1 MKSAT
6 RIVVAAIAGFAAAAS
21 SPAIAAYPTP
31 PGCAAVGD
39 PTGPT
44 FYVDPAHG
52 NDRNSGSNA
61 SPLKSLQDALASRK
75 FPPGSLVYLRTG
87 DHGEIAVKDYPNRDF
102 IHVKAEPG
110 HTPSVRSVDVRAT
123 THWVFEGLQVS
134 RTAYHLMRVF
144 PDASNVVLS
153 ANNLHSVDNPASWS
167 ELDWRKK
174 ASNGIE
180 VEGTC
185 STVVNNHVKNV
196 YMGIQ
201 MMADDGIAQGNHV
214 SFFAAD
220 GMRANG
226 SRLVLR
232 HNRITDN
239 LVVDDNHADGIQSFN
254 IDGPGFTDQ
263 LLDGNIIIQTTA
275 KDKPYDGFLQGIGF
289 FDGPYKRLKIINNV
303 VIIPS
308 YNGITVYDAYD
319 SWIVN
324 NTVTGGKFPWIM
336 IADSKRR
343 PLSSNVVVRNNLSNR
358 IDLSIGSSG
367 DHNMLLGN
375 EPGLHFVA
383 YDPLSYT
390 FDLRLKPT
398 SRAVGAGSA
407 SSAPDVDVDGMARVP
422 PIDIGAYQRGNLRDL
437 DRRR

>member
-1 MKSAT
+1 MQLAT
-6 RIVVAAIAGFAAAAS
+6 RIVVAVFASCAAAYATAAIAG
-21 SPAIAAYPTP
+21 YPTP
-31 PGCAAVGD
+31 PGCAEVGD

-44 FYVDPAHG
+44 FHVDPAYG
-52 NDRNSGSNA
+52 DDKNTGSPS
-61 SPLKSLQDALASRK
+61 SPLKSLQAAIAARK

-87 DHGEIAVKDYPNRDF
+87 NHGEIVVKDYPNRAF
-102 IHVKAEPG
+102 IHVKAAAG
-110 HTPSVRSVDVRAT
+110 HTPSIRSLDVRAT
-123 THWVFEGLQVS
+123 SHWLFEGLSVS
-134 RTAYHLMRVF
+134 RPSYHLMRIF

-153 ANNLHSVDNPASWS
+153 SNTLHSVENSASWS

-180 VEGTC
+180 AEGPC
-185 STVVNNHVKNV
+185 STVVNNRVSNV

-232 HNRITDN
+232 QNRITDN

-263 LLDGNIIIQTTA
+263 TLDGNVIIQTTV

-289 FDGPYKRLKIINNV
+289 FDGPYRRLKIVNNV

-343 PLSSNVVVRNNLSNR
+343 PLSSNVIVRNNLSNR
-358 IDLSIGSSG
+358 IDLSIGATG
-367 DHNMLLGN
+367 DHNLLLGKD
-375 EPGLHFVA
+375 PGLHFEA

-390 FDLRLKPT
+390 FDLHLKPT
-398 SRAVGAGSA
+398 SRAIGAGSA
-407 SSAPDVDVDGMARVP
+407 SLAPETDVEGTTRVP
-422 PIDIGAYQRGNLRDL
+422 PIDIGAYQRRSLRDAQ
-437 DRRR
+437 RR

>member
-1 MKSAT
+1 MQSAT
-6 RIVVAAIAGFAAAAS
+6 RIVFALLSTFAAAVA
-21 SPAIAAYPTP
+21 SPALAAYPTP
-31 PGCAAVGD
+31 PGCAEVGE

-44 FYVDPAHG
+44 FYVDPANG
-52 NDRNSGSNA
+52 NDRNAGSDT
-61 SPLKSLQDALASRK
+61 SPLKSLQNAIAARK

-87 DHGEIAVKDYPNRDF
+87 DHGEIVVKDYPNRDF
-102 IHVKAEPG
+102 IHVKAEAG
-110 HTPSVRSVDVRAT
+110 HTPSILSLDVRAT
-123 THWVFEGLQVS
+123 SHWLFEGLQVS
-134 RTAYHLMRVF
+134 RPSYHLMRVF

-153 ANNLHSVDNPASWS
+153 ANTLHSVDNAASWS

-180 VEGTC
+180 VEGPC
-185 STVVNNHVKNV
+185 STVVNNRVKNV

-232 HNRITDN
+232 QNRITDN

-263 LLDGNIIIQTTA
+263 TLEGNIIVQTTVR
-275 KDKPYDGFLQGIGF
+275 DKPYDGFLQGIGF
-289 FDGPYKRLKIINNV
+289 FDGPYRRLKIINNV

-343 PLSSNVVVRNNLSNR
+343 PLSSNVIVRNNLSNR
-358 IDLSIGSSG
+358 IDLSIGASG
-367 DHNMLLGN
+367 DHNMLLGPD
-375 EPGLHFVA
+375 PGLHFVA
-383 YDPLSYT
+383 YDPLTYT

-398 SRAVGAGSA
+398 SRAVGAGSDRF
-407 SSAPDVDVDGMARVP
+407 APRVDVEGVPRVP
-422 PIDIGAYQRGNLRDL
+422 PVDIGAYQRRSLRDAQQ
-437 DRRR
+437 RR

>member
-1 MKSAT
+1 MQSAT
-6 RIVVAAIAGFAAAAS
+6 RIVFALLSTFAAAVA
-21 SPAIAAYPTP
+21 SPALAAYPTP
-31 PGCAAVGD
+31 PGCAEVGE

-44 FYVDPAHG
+44 FYVDPANG
-52 NDRNSGSNA
+52 NDRNSGSDT
-61 SPLKSLQDALASRK
+61 SPLKSLQNAIAARK

-87 DHGEIAVKDYPNRDF
+87 DHGEIVVKDYPNRDF
-102 IHVKAEPG
+102 IHVKAEAG
-110 HTPSVRSVDVRAT
+110 HTPSILSLDVRAT
-123 THWVFEGLQVS
+123 SHWLFEGLQVS
-134 RTAYHLMRVF
+134 RPSYHLMRVF

-153 ANNLHSVDNPASWS
+153 ANTLHAVDNAASWS

-180 VEGTC
+180 VEGPC
-185 STVVNNHVKNV
+185 STVVNNRVKNV

-232 HNRITDN
+232 QNRITDN

-263 LLDGNIIIQTTA
+263 TLDGNIIVQTTVR
-275 KDKPYDGFLQGIGF
+275 DKPYDGFLQGIGF
-289 FDGPYKRLKIINNV
+289 FDGPYRRLKIINNV

-343 PLSSNVVVRNNLSNR
+343 PLSSNVIVRNNLSNR
-358 IDLSIGSSG
+358 IDLSIGAIG
-367 DHNMLLGN
+367 DHNMLLGPD
-375 EPGLHFVA
+375 PGLHFVA

-398 SRAVGAGSA
+398 SRAVGAGSDRF
-407 SSAPDVDVDGMARVP
+407 APQVDVEGAPRVP
-422 PIDIGAYQRGNLRDL
+422 PIDIGAYQRRSLRDAQQ
-437 DRRR
+437 RR